1 MGGKYHT
8 KRGKQAHSLQ
18 DTARI
23 SSTLIIPAKL
33 CSAQCWVPCTVKVGI
48 RKKTLNGWIVGKFK
62 AEWKEDLQAKT
73 AEVKQIV
80 KSKEE
85 ETEEEKQ
92 LAESPLL
99 VSVKRT

>member
-1 MGGKYHT
+1 M
-8 KRGKQAHSLQ
+8 RKQECSLQ

-23 SSTLIIPAKL
+23 SFTLFIPVKL
-33 CSAQCWVPCTVKVGI
+33 CSAQCWVPWTVKVGI
-48 RKKTLNGWIVGKFK
+48 WKKTVRGRIVGKIK

-73 AEVKQIV
+73 AEVKQTA

-85 ETEEEKQ
+85 KTEEEEQ

-99 VSVKRT
+99 VSVKST